1 MPQRERERDAVR
13 GPKQNRAHHSTNETN
28 TKGGEHSRGKKE
40 PHTHTHTYERKREEI
55 TITTYCEKETG
66 IEQGGIGTQEIIHSE
81 TGKKS

>member
-1 MPQRERERDAVR
+1 MKPTQKVE
-13 GPKQNRAHHSTNETN
+13 STAE
-28 TKGGEHSRGKKE
+28 EKKS
-40 PHTHTHTYERKREEI
+40 HTHTHTYERKREEI